1 MERLTPKQK
10 MFCDEYLVDLNA
22 TKAAIRAGYSP
33 KSARQAG
40 TENLSK
46 PSIRAYIEKR
56 VSEKEDELIAKQDEL
71 MRYLTAVM
79 RREYK
84 ESVVVT
90 LTTETST
97 YAPDAEGKMRKQ
109 TVREQHTEIVEIP
122 ARLSDA
128 NKAAE
133 TLARIYGLFKD
144 NMLIESEERVL
155 IVDNMED
162 ADDDMPY
169 TE

>member
-10 MFCDEYLVDLNA
+10 MFCEEYLVDLNA

-56 VSEKEDELIAKQDEL
+56 VAEKESELIAKQDEL

-90 LTTETST
+90 LTKETST
-97 YAPDAEGKMRKQ
+97 YTPDAQGKMRKETVKEQ
-109 TVREQHTEIVEIP
+109 TTEIVEIP

-133 TLARIYGLFKD
+133 MLARIYGLFKD
-144 NMLIESEERVL
+144 NMLIESEERVV

-162 ADDDMPY
+162 ADDEQTY